1 MKKHF
6 VKNHKIFR
14 TSNNQLIGNII
25 QGSFCFYF
33 NTNTILSFNQYK
45 ALVFFCRK
53 KLKFYSKLFIRL
65 TPKLKNTSKAIG
77 IRMGKGK
84 GSLNE
89 VYFPVKEGQIFF
101 EFGFKKGNNS
111 IIQNE
116 YDYIK
121 LLKKVRELAKLA
133 SHKLSI
139 DLKYL
144 IKKK

>member
-14 TSNNQLIGNII
+14 STENLLIGNII
-25 QGSFCFYF
+25 QGKFCFYF
-33 NTNTILSFNQYK
+33 KSKTVLSYNQYK

-84 GSLNE
+84 GSINE
-89 VYFPVKEGQIFF
+89 VYFPVQEGQIFF
-101 EFGFKKGNNS
+101 EFGFKKGNDYV
-111 IIQNE
+111 IKNE

-139 DLKYL
+139 DLKYI
-144 IKKK
+144 IKKT

>member
-14 TSNNQLIGNII
+14 TSNNQLIDNVI

-33 NTNTILSFNQYK
+33 KKNTVLSFNQYK

-89 VYFPVKEGQIFF
+89 IYFPVNEGQIFF

-121 LLKKVRELAKLA
+121 LLKKIRELARLA

-144 IKKK
+144 IKKR

>member
-1 MKKHF
+1 MKKVF
-6 VKNHKIFR
+6 FKDHKIYR
-14 TSNNQLIGNII
+14 TNSNVIIDNII
-25 QGSFCFYF
+25 QGKFCFYF
-33 NTNTILSFNQYK
+33 KNKTVLSYNQYK
-45 ALVFFCRK
+45 ALLFFCRK

-89 VYFPVKEGQIFF
+89 IYFPVQEGQIFF

-111 IIQNE
+111 VIQNE

-121 LLKKVRELAKLA
+121 LLKKVRELTKLA

-139 DLKYL
+139 DLKYI
-144 IKKK
+144 IKKH

>member
-1 MKKHF
+1 MKKKFFKDHR
-6 VKNHKIFR
+6 VIR
-14 TSNNQLIGNII
+14 TNNNVLIGNII
-25 QGSFCFYF
+25 QGRFCFYF
-33 NTNTILSFNQYK
+33 KNKTMLSFNQYK

-84 GSLNE
+84 GGLNE
-89 VYFPVKEGQIFF
+89 VYFPVQEGQIFF
-101 EFGFKKGNNS
+101 EFGFKKGDNS
-111 IIQNE
+111 VIQNE

-144 IKKK
+144 IKKN

>member
-1 MKKHF
+1 MKNKFFKH
-6 VKNHKIFR
+6 HKIYR
-14 TSNNQLIGNII
+14 KNNFFLIDDII
-25 QGSFCFYF
+25 QGDFCLYF
-33 NTNTILSFNQYK
+33 TQNFLLSFKQYK
-45 ALVFFCRK
+45 ALLFFCRK

-65 TPKLKNTSKAIG
+65 LPKLKNTSKAIG

-89 VYFPVKEGQIFF
+89 VYFPVKAGQIFF

-111 IIQNE
+111 VIKNK

-121 LLKKVRELAKLA
+121 LLQKIRELAILV
-133 SHKLSI
+133 SFKLSI

-144 IKKK
+144 IKQK